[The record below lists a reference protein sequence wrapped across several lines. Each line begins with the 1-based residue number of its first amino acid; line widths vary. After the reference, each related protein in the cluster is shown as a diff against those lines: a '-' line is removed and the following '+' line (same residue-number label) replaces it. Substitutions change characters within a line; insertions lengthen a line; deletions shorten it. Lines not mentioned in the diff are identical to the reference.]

1 MPYTT
6 PVGKIYDSGDFA
18 GTMARAQE
26 LADWDGFSKR
36 AAASKRA
43 GRLRGIGLSTY
54 VEACG
59 GNGPETATV
68 RLDATAASPC

>member
-18 GTMARAQE
+18 GTLARAQE
-26 LADWDGFSKR
+26 LADWDGFNKR

-43 GRLRGIGLSTY
+43 GKLRGIGLSTY

-59 GNGPETATV
+59 GKWHRSHARGGPSGPGG
-68 RLDATAASPC
+68 R